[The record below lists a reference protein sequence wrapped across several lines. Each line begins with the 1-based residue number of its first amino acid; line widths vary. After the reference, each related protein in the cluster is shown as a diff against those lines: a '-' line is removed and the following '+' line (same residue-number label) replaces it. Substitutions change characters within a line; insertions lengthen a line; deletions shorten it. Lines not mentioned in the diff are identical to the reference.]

1 MPKQKYWYVPMKK
14 NRFTGIRGRLF
25 CGLPAIVAAFLFASC
40 DHWEPAAA
48 VLWTDRPEFA
58 VYAGYFNSSQDKF
71 KIETRYSASIA
82 QGLTGAKDC
91 PDIVIGSWL
100 KSASTRSFFKPL
112 DYFFKKGINS
122 DTFYSQL
129 LSLGKIDGKQY
140 LLPVSFNIPALA
152 FSKSNSQMFSNPFT
166 ITGKEIMEAAKSYN
180 RESNGVF
187 TQMGFSPS
195 WDDEFIF
202 VTATLFNAG
211 FREAKPLEWDQAALE
226 ESLQYIRDWIA
237 WSNTNTAMEDDFFFK
252 YFFVPQTRLAVSGRI
267 LFCYLESSDFFTLD
281 SGQQDSLD
289 FRWIA
294 GEDGTI
300 PLVENT
306 TYYGISRN
314 SRAKKAADA
323 FTLWF
328 FREDTQ
334 RLLLEES
341 KRRGMNEILFGIGGG
356 FSAMRSAT
364 EHIFPRYYPG
374 LLGHMPPDAALTP
387 PNILPHNWM
396 TLKREVILPY
406 LRSRIRGENN
416 GGLDRRLAEW
426 LRISRNP

>member
-1 MPKQKYWYVPMKK
+1 MKK

-25 CGLPAIVAAFLFASC
+25 CGLPAIVTAFLFASC
-40 DHWEPAAA
+40 NRDPAAA
-48 VLWTDRPEFA
+48 ILWTDRPEFA
-58 VYAGYFNSSQDKF
+58 IYAGYFNSSQDKF

-82 QGLTGAKDC
+82 QGLTTAQGLTGAKDN

-152 FSKSNSQMFSNPFT
+152 FSKNNSQMFSNPFT

-180 RESNGVF
+180 RESKGVF

-195 WDDEFIF
+195 WDDEFTF
-202 VTATLFNAG
+202 VIATLFNAG

-226 ESLQYIRDWIA
+226 ESIQYIRDWIS
-237 WSNTNTAMEDDFFFK
+237 WSNTNTIMEDDFFFK
-252 YFFVPQTRLAVSGRI
+252 YFFVPQTSLAISGRI
-267 LFCYLESSDFFTLD
+267 LFCYRESSEFFTLD
-281 SGQQDSLD
+281 GEQQGNLD

-294 GEDGTI
+294 GEDGAI

-323 FTLWF
+323 FTLWL
-328 FREDTQ
+328 FREDTL

-341 KRRGMNEILFGIGGG
+341 RRRGMSELLFGIGGG
-356 FSAMRSAT
+356 FSAMRSVT
-364 EHIFPRYYPG
+364 EHIFPRYYPA

-387 PNILPHNWM
+387 HNILPHNWM
-396 TLKREVILPY
+396 TLKRQIILPY
-406 LRSRIRGENN
+406 LRSRIRGENDAGN
-416 GGLDRRLAEW
+416 GGLDRRLTEW
-426 LRISRNP
+426 LRIGRNP